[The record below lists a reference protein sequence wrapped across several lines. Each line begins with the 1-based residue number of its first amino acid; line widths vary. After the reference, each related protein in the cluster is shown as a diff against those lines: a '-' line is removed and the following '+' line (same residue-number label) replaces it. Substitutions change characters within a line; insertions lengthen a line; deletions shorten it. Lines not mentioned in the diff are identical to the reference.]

1 MRIGI
6 IGVGNIGGLLAH
18 RFVEAGHEVAVSNS
32 RGTETLGELVRD
44 IGPGALAVAPQE
56 AVEFSDV
63 IVVSVPFNRYRE
75 LPADGAAGKVVI
87 DTNNYWP
94 PRDGKIDEVESS
106 GSTDGELLQE
116 HMKGARVVKAFNA
129 IGAQSLR
136 DLGKLRGSVGRI
148 ALPICGDDEA
158 AKAVTSELVDEVGF
172 DTVDAGM
179 LAAGRKFQ
187 LGMETSCKDLEAAE
201 LRARLAAVR

>member
-1 MRIGI
+1 MRC
-6 IGVGNIGGLLAH
+6 VSVLSALATSEDFWH
-18 RFVEAGHEVAVSNS
+18 TDSWKPDMRSPSAIRG
-32 RGTETLGELVRD
+32 GTETLGELVRD
-44 IGPGALAVAPQE
+44 IGPGALAVAPKE

-136 DLGKLRGSVGRI
+136 DWGS
-148 ALPICGDDEA
+148 
-158 AKAVTSELVDEVGF
+158 F
-172 DTVDAGM
+172 AG
-179 LAAGRKFQ
+179 ASG
-187 LGMETSCKDLEAAE
+187 G
-201 LRARLAAVR
+201 